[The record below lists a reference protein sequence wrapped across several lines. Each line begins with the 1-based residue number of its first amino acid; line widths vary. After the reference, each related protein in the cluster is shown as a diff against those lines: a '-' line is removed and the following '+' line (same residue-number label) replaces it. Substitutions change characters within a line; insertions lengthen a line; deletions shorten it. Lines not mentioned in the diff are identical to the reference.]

1 MEDRLMKKGLLSK
14 ITVFVLSFGVVLLA
28 ATLPAPTNLQ
38 VPVTDNVINASWDAV
53 DGALKYSVCIV
64 AEYDLDADGEA
75 DMSEDFDFGTS
86 DRTDGLPIDTPSLD
100 IPLDALNLDLD
111 GDGTAETI
119 PVAARARVKALNPG
133 HGRGNQ
139 NNPFSEFVDIVLP

>member
-1 MEDRLMKKGLLSK
+1 MKKGLLS
-14 ITVFVLSFGVVLLA
+14 IIAVFVLSFGVVLLA
-28 ATLPAPTNLQ
+28 ATLPPPANLQ
-38 VPVTDNVINASWDAV
+38 VPVVDDVIKATWDPV

-64 AEYDLDADGEA
+64 AEYDLDADGTA

-86 DRTDGLPIDTPSLD
+86 DRTDGLPIDTASLD

-111 GDGTAETI
+111 EDGTAELI

-133 HGRGNQ
+133 HGRGSQ